1 MRFDTRRMSGRV
13 AVSLVVA
20 VFAYLGLLF
29 GGNLAL
35 GPARGPNAVSSSS
48 RDGQPQE
55 VSAHEIV
62 RGMLAAERKAAQRY
76 ATFASGDAAT
86 VDQPPIKRAVLVS
99 LPLSQSTSSAFRAP
113 DAKPYDSH
121 GPPRLAA

>member
-62 RGMLAAERKAAQRY
+62 RGMLAGGAQGRPEIRDLCVGRCGDGGSAAHQARGSRFTP
-76 ATFASGDAAT
+76 AFAINVLGLS
-86 VDQPPIKRAVLVS
+86 RA
-99 LPLSQSTSSAFRAP
+99 
-113 DAKPYDSH
+113 
-121 GPPRLAA
+121 